1 MTKSATAVA
10 SDGLAIGRYA
20 GLSIGAWRSIGALA
34 LIALAAVLPFAVS
47 NYHVFEL
54 TLVMIYAIA
63 VLGLNILTGYNG
75 QISLGHGAF
84 FAAGAYTA
92 AILMHRYGVPYWATV
107 PPAALICFVLGV
119 LFGLPALRFEGP
131 YLALVTLAMALATPQ
146 LLKYFDNWTGGQQG
160 INLVKPLPPPG
171 LGIDRDGWLY
181 LVVLAVLLVAIRI
194 AANLLHGRTGRAL
207 VAIRDQP
214 IAAAAMGIHTARYKT
229 LAFGTSTLFTGVAG
243 ALAAIVIGYVSPEG
257 YSLFLSISFLVGSAV
272 GGIAT
277 IGGAIVGGLFIQ
289 FVPNLANDIS
299 DAAPGAV
306 YGRRAERIEYEKN
319 LVFLD
324 QLAHHFDGLRRAVT
338 VVAANE
344 VDLAAVD
351 AALLVDHGE
360 VGRLRLADD
369 AVGRGRAA
377 VGHRIADLDLG
388 IADAGSVLAR
398 G

>member
-1 MTKSATAVA
+1 MAEGFTVVAPEKVAV
-10 SDGLAIGRYA
+10 GRYA
-20 GLSIGAWRSIGALA
+20 GLSTGSWRWIVALA
-34 LIALAAVLPFAVS
+34 LIALASVLPFAVS

-92 AILMHRYGVPYWATV
+92 AILMHHYGVPYWATV
-107 PPAALICFVLGV
+107 PPAALICFALGV

-146 LLKYFDNWTGGQQG
+146 LLKYFDTWTGGQQG

-171 LGIDRDGWLY
+171 LGIDRDRWLY
-181 LVVLAVLLVAIRI
+181 LLVLAVLLLAMRI
-194 AANLLHGRTGRAL
+194 AANMLHGRTGRAF

-299 DAAPGAV
+299 DAAPGAI
-306 YGRRAERIEYEKN
+306 YGLAMLLFMYAMPRGVVGSLEHWVARLMQQLERHRMGVRRK
-319 LVFLD
+319 
-324 QLAHHFDGLRRAVT
+324 
-338 VVAANE
+338 
-344 VDLAAVD
+344 
-351 AALLVDHGE
+351 
-360 VGRLRLADD
+360 
-369 AVGRGRAA
+369 
-377 VGHRIADLDLG
+377 
-388 IADAGSVLAR
+388 
-398 G
+398 